1 MGSIQPED
9 TMFSPGPLVVGGG
22 PVGMLTA
29 LRLAQLGVPCTLC
42 EMNTETTRWPK
53 MDNNSCHTME
63 ILRIMGLA
71 EEYRQQTGAIPQHS
85 EWDTIFF
92 NTCGLKK
99 KLVSRWHIPSNNE
112 YRAKI
117 HADNDGSQP
126 AEPGQR
132 CSQIVLEAFL
142 KKKCLAEPLIT
153 SHFGY
158 KFISLAE
165 DDEGVTATFIDM
177 DNREKTMRAAYLV
190 GADGAQSKVRK
201 SVGIQLPGRPL
212 PGAFFMVHFRSKELT
227 KSSPFGKWWHAFG
240 LHGGFMI
247 NQDDIDT
254 YTCHEPCSADAAAIR
269 ELQEHP
275 EKIPYRV
282 LGSLGMPYKFEIDEV
297 VLANAWRPNFGLAD
311 SYVSR
316 DGHGRV
322 FLAGDAAHRNPP
334 HGGYGMNSGVED
346 AFSLA
351 WRLSALYKGIG
362 GKNLITSYTNERR
375 PNMMMRLE
383 RCDAH
388 IGKFTPMIMRTMTAP
403 NTDIFLEESEA
414 GEKARAEVAM
424 HLDSVGPE
432 NIDRGVE
439 LDLRYSNSEVI
450 VSDGTREPGFDNM
463 SYTPSTR
470 PGHRAPH
477 VFLSDDHT
485 STVDLYGTEWTLMDF
500 SKIESDYQKP
510 TGYDEARSS
519 ATTFKSVANSMKM
532 PLTHV
537 QLDDEATSPV
547 ATFKAVANAMRMPLT
562 HVQLDARETHVKSV
576 WENFDYVLVRPD
588 GYVAWRGG
596 KEGARDERCELNV
609 GRIRNILCIAL
620 GWKTDPG
627 FAVGE
632 KKELNLDINLT
643 SIHGVKEEL
652 GVGEGQGDAF
662 VGFAREENRN

>member
-1 MGSIQPED
+1 MGSIQAED
-9 TMFSPGPLVVGGG
+9 AMAPPGPLIVGAG

-29 LRLAQLGVPCTLC
+29 LRLAQLGVPSILC

-63 ILRIMGLA
+63 ILRIMGLV
-71 EEYRQQTGAIPQHS
+71 EEYRQQPGAVPQHT

-99 KLVSRWHIPSNNE
+99 KLISRWHIPSNNE

-117 HADNDGSQP
+117 HANNDGSQP

-132 CSQIVLEAFL
+132 CSQIVFEAFL

-153 SHFGY
+153 THFGY

-165 DDEGVTATFIDM
+165 HDEGVTATFKDM
-177 DNREKTMRAAYLV
+177 NNQEKTINAPYLV
-190 GADGAQSKVRK
+190 GADGAQSRVRR
-201 SVGIQLPGRPL
+201 SVGIELQGRPL

-227 KSSPFGKWWHAFG
+227 KLSPFGRWWHAFG

-247 NQDDIDT
+247 DQDDADT
-254 YTCHEPCSADAAAIR
+254 YTCHETCSADAAAIK

-275 EKIPYRV
+275 EEIPYRV
-282 LGSLGMPYKFEIDEV
+282 LGSLDEPYRFKIDEIMV
-297 VLANAWRPNFGLAD
+297 ANAWRPNFALAD

-346 AFSLA
+346 AISLA
-351 WRLSALYKGIG
+351 WRLSALHKGIG
-362 GKNLITSYTNERR
+362 GSNLVTSYTNERR

-388 IGKFTPMIMRTMTAP
+388 IGKFTPMVVRTMTAP
-403 NTDIFLEESEA
+403 NTDIFLEESEE
-414 GEKARAEVAM
+414 GDKARAEVAS
-424 HLDSVGPE
+424 HLDSVGSE

-439 LDLRYSNSEVI
+439 LDLRYLNSEVI
-450 VSDGTREPGFDNM
+450 VTDGTREPRFDIMN
-463 SYTPSTR
+463 YTPSTR

-477 VFLSDDHT
+477 VFLSDDLT
-485 STVDLYGTEWTLMDF
+485 SIVDLYGTEWSLMDF
-500 SKIESDYQKP
+500 SKVKSDHQTTNGFVSLDK
-510 TGYDEARSS
+510 EATSPVTS
-519 ATTFKSVANSMKM
+519 FKAAAKAMKI

-537 QLDDEATSPV
+537 QLGVGE
-547 ATFKAVANAMRMPLT
+547 R
-562 HVQLDARETHVKSV
+562 HVKNV
-576 WENFDYVLVRPD
+576 WENYDYVLVRPD

-596 KEGARDERCELNV
+596 KEGARDECCELNE
-609 GRIRNILCIAL
+609 GRIRNILRVAL

-627 FAVGE
+627 FVAGE
-632 KKELNLDINLT
+632 KKELNLEINLT
-643 SIHGVKEEL
+643 SIHGVEEEL

-662 VGFAREENRN
+662 VGFFKEDKRR

>member
-1 MGSIQPED
+1 MGSIMPDD
-9 TMFSPGPLVVGGG
+9 TMVSPGPLIVGGG

-63 ILRIMGLA
+63 ILRIMRLV
-71 EEYRQQTGAIPQHS
+71 EEYRQQPGAVSQLS
-85 EWDTIFF
+85 DWDTIFF
-92 NTCGLKK
+92 NTCGPEK
-99 KLVSRWHIPSNNE
+99 KLVSRWHIPSNDE

-117 HADNDGSQP
+117 HANNNGSQP

-142 KKKCLAEPLIT
+142 KKKCLAEPLIAT
-153 SHFGY
+153 HFGY

-165 DDEGVTATFIDM
+165 DDEGVTATFKDM
-177 DNREKTMRAAYLV
+177 DNQEKMMRAPYLV
-190 GADGAQSKVRK
+190 GADGAQSRVRK
-201 SVGIQLPGRPL
+201 SVGIQLQGRPL

-227 KSSPFGKWWHAFG
+227 KLAPFGNWWHAFG

-247 NQDDIDT
+247 NQDDVDT
-254 YTCHEPCSADAAAIR
+254 YTCHEPCSADAAAIT

-275 EKIPYRV
+275 EEIPYRV
-282 LGSLGMPYKFEIDEV
+282 LGSLGKPYKFKIDEIMV
-297 VLANAWRPNFGLAD
+297 ANAWRPNFGLAD
-311 SYVSR
+311 FYASR

-322 FLAGDAAHRNPP
+322 LLGGDAAHRNPP

-346 AFSLA
+346 AISLA
-351 WRLSALYKGIG
+351 WRLSALHKGIG
-362 GKNLITSYTNERR
+362 GHNLITSYTDERR

-388 IGKFTPMIMRTMTAP
+388 IGKFTPMIMQTMKAP
-403 NTDIFLEESEA
+403 STDIFLEESEE
-414 GEKARAEVAM
+414 GQHARAEVAR
-424 HLDSVGPE
+424 HLENVGPE

-439 LDLRYSNSEVI
+439 LDLRYLNSEII
-450 VSDGTREPGFDNM
+450 VTDGTREPKFDNM

-477 VFLSDDHT
+477 VFLSDDQT
-485 STVDLYGTEWTLMDF
+485 SIVDLYGTEWSLMDF
-500 SKIESDYQKP
+500 SKVESNHK
-510 TGYDEARSS
+510 TSNGFVSLCEEETSS
-519 ATTFKSVANSMKM
+519 VATFKAAAKAMKM

-537 QLDDEATSPV
+537 QLDAGEKHA
-547 ATFKAVANAMRMPLT
+547 KN
-562 HVQLDARETHVKSV
+562 V
-576 WENFDYVLVRPD
+576 WENYDYVLVRPD

-596 KEGARDERCELNV
+596 KEGARDESCELNE
-609 GRIRNILCIAL
+609 GRIRNILRIAL

-627 FAVGE
+627 FVAGE
-632 KKELNLDINLT
+632 KKELNLEINLT
-643 SIHGVKEEL
+643 SIYGVKEEL
-652 GVGEGQGDAF
+652 GAGEGQGDAF
-662 VGFAREENRN
+662 VGFSKEDKRN